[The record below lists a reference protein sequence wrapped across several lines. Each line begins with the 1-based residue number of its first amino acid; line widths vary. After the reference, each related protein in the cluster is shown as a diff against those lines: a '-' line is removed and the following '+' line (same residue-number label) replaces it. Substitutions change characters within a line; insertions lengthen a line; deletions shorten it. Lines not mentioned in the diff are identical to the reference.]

1 MEIFLRKNVVEN
13 KTITNDGLT
22 VYVAL
27 RKLMNKKEKEY
38 YVSYNLLAFTLYGNT
53 NFNKRF
59 ISHIKEGLQNLIDM
73 ELVKIIPI
81 NKTSTIIKNEFVLD
95 LSKLFF
101 EIDNVDNT
109 KDYFIKIYLSEVH
122 KIMRSNKDKFNLLKC
137 FICTIGS
144 IDYGAKVYVDISYK
158 NVEVGYMTQEYLG
171 SLCGLNQV
179 DYYKY
184 SVELE
189 NLGVL
194 YIRRNEDFYLDGD
207 TPKRL
212 ANCYGRPCDKNLIN
226 LYSTKYSEMKDSVD
240 FKCNKEMTTKKANY
254 KKSLAMK
261 FNEMLKGK
269 DYSKEETLG
278 IYNYVLTENKKYTA
292 LYNKHEDEN
301 YLEKIRDVDVF
312 RKYDFIKFE
321 EDKP

>member
-1 MEIFLRKNVVEN
+1 MEIFLSKNVIEN
-13 KTITNDGLT
+13 KNLSNDGLA

-27 RKLMNKKEKEY
+27 RKLMNKEEKEY
-38 YVSYNLLAFTLYGNT
+38 YISHNMIAFTLFGNT
-53 NFNKRF
+53 EFNRYF
-59 ISHIKEGLQNLIDM
+59 INHMKYGLQNLVDM
-73 ELVKIIPI
+73 KLI
-81 NKTSTIIKNEFVLD
+81 TIRTTISKNEFVLD
-95 LSKLFF
+95 LSNLFF
-101 EIDNVDNT
+101 STDNEVE
-109 KDYFIKIYLSEVH
+109 KYFIKIYSNEVH
-122 KIMRSNKDKFNLLKC
+122 KIMQSNKDKFNVLKC

-144 IDYGAKVYVDISYK
+144 FDYGAKVYVDISYK

-171 SLCGLNQV
+171 SLCGFNQV

-194 YIRRNEDFYLDGD
+194 YIRRSDDFYLDGD
-207 TPKRL
+207 IPKRL
-212 ANCYGRPCDKNLIN
+212 ANCYGRPCDKKLID
-226 LYSTKYSEMKDSVD
+226 LYSTKYSEMKDSID

-269 DYSKEETLG
+269 DYSKEEILD
-278 IYNYVLTENKKYTA
+278 IYNYVLAENKKYAA

-301 YLEKIRDVDVF
+301 YLEKIRDVGVF
-312 RKYDFIKFE
+312 KNYDFIEFE
-321 EDKP
+321 EE

>member
-13 KTITNDGLT
+13 KNLTNDGLT

-27 RKLMNKKEKEY
+27 KKLMNKEEKEY
-38 YVSYNLLAFTLYGNT
+38 YISHNMIAFTLFGNT
-53 NFNKRF
+53 NFNRYF
-59 ISHIKEGLQNLIDM
+59 LNHIKYGLQNLIDM
-73 ELVKIIPI
+73 ELVKV
-81 NKTSTIIKNEFVLD
+81 NATIGKNEFVLD

-101 EIDNVDNT
+101 EIDNVDET
-109 KDYFIKIYLSEVH
+109 KNYFIKIHSNEVH
-122 KIMRSNKDKFNLLKC
+122 KIMQSNKDKFNLLKC
-137 FICTIGS
+137 FIHTISS

-194 YIRRNEDFYLDGD
+194 YIRRSDDFYLDGD
-207 TPKRL
+207 IPKRL
-212 ANCYGRPCDKNLIN
+212 ANCYGRPSDKNLIN

-240 FKCNKEMTTKKANY
+240 FKCNKEMTTKKANH

-269 DYSKEETLG
+269 DYTKEEILD
-278 IYNYVLTENKKYTA
+278 IYNYVLAENKKYTA

-312 RKYDFIKFE
+312 RKYDFIEIE
-321 EDKP
+321 EGNS

>member
-13 KTITNDGLT
+13 KNLTNDGLT

-27 RKLMNKKEKEY
+27 KKLMNKEEKEY
-38 YVSYNLLAFTLYGNT
+38 YISHNMIAFTLFGNT
-53 NFNKRF
+53 NFNRYF
-59 ISHIKEGLQNLIDM
+59 INHVKDGLQNLIDM
-73 ELVKIIPI
+73 ELVKVNAAI
-81 NKTSTIIKNEFVLD
+81 SKNEFILD

-101 EIDNVDNT
+101 EIDNVDET
-109 KDYFIKIYLSEVH
+109 KNYFIKIHSNEVH

-137 FICTIGS
+137 FIYTIGS

-226 LYSTKYSEMKDSVD
+226 IYSTKYSEMKDSID
-240 FKCNKEMTTKKANY
+240 FKCNKEMTTKKANH

-269 DYSKEETLG
+269 DYSKEEILD

-312 RKYDFIKFE
+312 RKYDFIEIE
-321 EDKP
+321 EENT

>member
-13 KTITNDGLT
+13 KNLTNDGLT

-27 RKLMNKKEKEY
+27 KKLMNKEEKEY
-38 YVSYNLLAFTLYGNT
+38 YISHNMIAFTLFGNT
-53 NFNKRF
+53 NFNRYF
-59 ISHIKEGLQNLIDM
+59 LNHIKYGLQNLVDM
-73 ELVKIIPI
+73 KLIKV
-81 NKTSTIIKNEFVLD
+81 NATIGKNEFVLD

-101 EIDNVDNT
+101 EIDNVDET
-109 KDYFIKIYLSEVH
+109 KNYFIKIHSNEVH
-122 KIMRSNKDKFNLLKC
+122 KIMQSNKDKFNLLKC
-137 FICTIGS
+137 FIHTISS

-226 LYSTKYSEMKDSVD
+226 LYSTKYSEMKDSID

-261 FNEMLKGK
+261 FNEIVKGK
-269 DYSKEETLG
+269 DYSKEEILD

-312 RKYDFIKFE
+312 RKYDFIEIE
-321 EDKP
+321 EGNS

>member
-13 KTITNDGLT
+13 KNLTNDGLT

-27 RKLMNKKEKEY
+27 KKLMNKEEKEY
-38 YVSYNLLAFTLYGNT
+38 YISHNMIAFTLFGNT
-53 NFNKRF
+53 NFNRYF
-59 ISHIKEGLQNLIDM
+59 LNHIKYGLQNLVDM
-73 ELVKIIPI
+73 KLIKVNAAIG
-81 NKTSTIIKNEFVLD
+81 KNEFVLD

-101 EIDNVDNT
+101 EIDNVDET
-109 KDYFIKIYLSEVH
+109 KNYFIKIYSNEVH
-122 KIMRSNKDKFNLLKC
+122 KIMQSNKDKFNLLKC
-137 FICTIGS
+137 FIHTISS

-184 SVELE
+184 SIELE

-226 LYSTKYSEMKDSVD
+226 LYSTKYSEMKNSVD
-240 FKCNKEMTTKKANY
+240 FKCNKEMTTKKANH

-269 DYSKEETLG
+269 DYSKEEILD
-278 IYNYVLTENKKYTA
+278 IYNYVLTENKKYIV

-312 RKYDFIKFE
+312 RKYDFIKIE
-321 EDKP
+321 EEK